1 MDERNENDKLDE
13 IMLPPGFRFY
23 PTDEELLGF
32 YLRRKIQQRP
42 LAIEPIEQIGMYKY
56 DPWDL
61 PKCDQSLT
69 GSVGHST
76 WETYNSRP
84 KLYSRKYGVLGG
96 HRASRRWWAA
106 GKTADTALFYNEAA
120 YADAVRRKR
129 NQPICGESLPDFPS
143 TALHG
148 FRSWQFERSLQNGG
162 KAGNQVQNGTEELAN
177 CKLRSSDG
185 GSSLKLADAVGKK
198 LKPIYGGSHPKC
210 QSMRPYYDGEAAFRS
225 WHLGESSQN
234 HSGTGKVSIC
244 KKKFLDGE
252 SSQQLQLPI
261 VILKAEGPVNVSKQ
275 GKTICGGS
283 HLDEFVCVSNYD
295 EATAFRSQQL
305 DGESSQEHTIIQV
318 DHDSAS
324 SIGLASTP
332 LNENASSSDSN
343 HQSLRASASPSED
356 RDVESRV
363 ALSQAQS
370 MREESPFDFDKLNKI
385 ILLLSTEECLALLA
399 ILFSGSSSLS
409 TNARILM
416 RGAGIS
422 CAVGFYSSLG
432 SSILKHIGKS
442 EPAAPFLTALGGV
455 AAACGFTF
463 LSCLFLPQKLMLI
476 FAGVICIMNIFILPF
491 LFIKKN

>member
-1 MDERNENDKLDE
+1 M
-13 IMLPPGFRFY
+13 
-23 PTDEELLGF
+23 
-32 YLRRKIQQRP
+32 
-42 LAIEPIEQIGMYKY
+42 
-56 DPWDL
+56 
-61 PKCDQSLT
+61 
-69 GSVGHST
+69 GHST

-162 KAGNQVQNGTEELAN
+162 KAGNQVQNGTGELSN

-210 QSMRPYYDGEAAFRS
+210 QSMRPYYDGETAFRR

-261 VILKAEGPVNVSKQ
+261 VILKAEGPVNVSKK
-275 GKTICGGS
+275 GKAICGGS

-305 DGESSQEHTIIQV
+305 DDESSQEHTIIQV
-318 DHDSAS
+318 DRDSAS

-370 MREESPFDFDKLNKI
+370 IREESPFDFDKLNKI

-442 EPAAPFLTALGGV
+442 EPTAPFLTALGSV

-476 FAGVICIMNIFILPF
+476 FAGVVCIMNIFILPF

>member
-1 MDERNENDKLDE
+1 MDERNENDELDE
-13 IMLPPGFRFY
+13 ITLPGFRFH
-23 PTDEELLGF
+23 PTDEELVGF
-32 YLRRKIQQRP
+32 YLKRKIQQRP
-42 LAIEPIEQIGMYKY
+42 LTIELIEQIGIYKY

-61 PKCDQSLT
+61 QNSDQSLT

-76 WETYNSRP
+76 DEHT
-84 KLYSRKYGVLGG
+84 
-96 HRASRRWWAA
+96 ASRWRAA
-106 GKTADTALFYNEAA
+106 ARVLNSSRAMRYIYSIPAQEPA
-120 YADAVRRKR
+120 ADAVRRKR

-162 KAGNQVQNGTEELAN
+162 KAGNQVQNGSGEVSN

-210 QSMRPYYDGEAAFRS
+210 QSMRPCYNDETAFRS

-261 VILKAEGPVNVSKQ
+261 VILKAEGPVNVSKK
-275 GKTICGGS
+275 GKAICGGS

-295 EATAFRSQQL
+295 EATAFRSQPP

-324 SIGLASTP
+324 SVGLASTP

-356 RDVESRV
+356 GDVETRV

-422 CAVGFYSSLG
+422 CAIGFYSSLG

-476 FAGVICIMNIFILPF
+476 CAGVICIMNIFILPF